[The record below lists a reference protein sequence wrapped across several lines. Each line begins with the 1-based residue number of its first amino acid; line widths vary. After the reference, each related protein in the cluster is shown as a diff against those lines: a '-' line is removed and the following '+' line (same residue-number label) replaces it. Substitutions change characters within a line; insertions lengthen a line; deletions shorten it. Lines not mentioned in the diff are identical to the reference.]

1 MRKVNKKIIKI
12 LSDIYTAE
20 VGAVGVYMDQ
30 HTKCADKGYHKF
42 AEILKEDAV
51 NEMKHAEKLMERI
64 LFLGGEVAYLKH
76 MVPVVEQIEISDMV
90 KMNIDI
96 EIDAIERLNTSI
108 PDCLSEKDN
117 GTRLLLEEILKDEER
132 HLDGLQII
140 NDNIKRFGDQYIVTH
155 LI

>member
-1 MRKVNKKIIKI
+1 MRTVNKKIIQI
-12 LSDIYTAE
+12 LSEIYTSE
-20 VGAVGVYMDQ
+20 IGAVGIYMDQ
-30 HTKCADKGYHKF
+30 HTKCADKGYNKF

-51 NEMKHAEKLMERI
+51 HEMKHAEKLMERI
-64 LFLGGEVAYLKH
+64 LFLGGQVAYLKH
-76 MVPVVEQIEISDMV
+76 MVPVPEQTEIADMV

-96 EIDAIERLNTSI
+96 EIDAIERLNNSI
-108 PDCLSEKDN
+108 SDCFSEKDN
-117 GTRLLLEEILKDEER
+117 GTRHLLEEILEDEEK

>member
-1 MRKVNKKIIKI
+1 MRKVNKKIIQI
-12 LSDIYTAE
+12 LSEIYTAE
-20 VGAVGVYMDQ
+20 IGAVGIYMDQ
-30 HTKCADKGYHKF
+30 HTKCSDKGYHKF
-42 AEILKEDAV
+42 ADILKEDAV
-51 NEMKHAEKLMERI
+51 QEMKHAERLMERI

-76 MVPVVEQIEISDMV
+76 MVPVAEQTQIADMV

-96 EIDAIERLNTSI
+96 EIDAIDRLNKSI
-108 PDCLSEKDN
+108 SDCFSEKDT
-117 GTRLLLEEILKDEER
+117 GTRLLLEEILEDEEK